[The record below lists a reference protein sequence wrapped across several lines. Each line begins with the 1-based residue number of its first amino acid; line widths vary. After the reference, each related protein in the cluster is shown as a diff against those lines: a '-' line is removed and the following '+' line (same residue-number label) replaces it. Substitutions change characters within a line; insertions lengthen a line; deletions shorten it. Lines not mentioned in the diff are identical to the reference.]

1 MELKIE
7 VQGLDEAISRLDR
20 ISRGARQQL
29 RSAMLSSV
37 RDVQRTAREKHKFVT
52 RSGEAERSIE
62 SNVQFSGDTWVGTVG
77 TTRKITIYLHQG
89 TPKHVIT
96 PKRKLALR
104 WTVGGKFVFAK
115 RVYHPGTKRDPFIF
129 NAANANKRQIIGRFE
144 NAVRRVFEEVK

>member
-77 TTRKITIYLHQG
+77 TTRKVTIYLHQG

-104 WTVGGKFVFAK
+104 WTAGGKFVLRNGFII
-115 RVYHPGTKRDPFIF
+115 REPNGTPLSSMQPTPINGKSSAGLKMLSDGFL
-129 NAANANKRQIIGRFE
+129 
-144 NAVRRVFEEVK
+144 RR